1 MKHKIIIAF
10 VFLIISVRCF
20 SQAPLLGE
28 YRTDNNIDKFVGIWQ
43 WTSGADTVVIK
54 LKKVKYL
61 NTDPVT
67 YHDDVLMG
75 CHKYVKNG
83 IILEDNISQFVNIG
97 QNYKGSL
104 YGWSNKRVADTLTVY
119 MTFKDVTKNKL
130 ELIDMKY
137 VSGTIPQMTWLLYN
151 RTTISGVPGRVPG
164 LTLPSSLVLTKQ

>member
-1 MKHKIIIAF
+1 MKHK
-10 VFLIISVRCF
+10 LIILIYFFTLSICAF
-20 SQAPLLGE
+20 AQEPISGE
-28 YRTDNNIDKFVGIWQ
+28 YRTDNQIDKFVGTWQ
-43 WTSGADTVVIK
+43 WLSGIDTVIIK

-61 NTDPVT
+61 HSDPVS
-67 YHDDVLMG
+67 YYSDLLMG

-104 YGWSNKRVADTLTVY
+104 YGWSDNMGSDTCSVY

-151 RTTISGVPGRVPG
+151 RTTISGVPGRLPG